1 MTDKTRPYNKKA
13 RALAEVA
20 TGQAILDAAL
30 QAFSSELFD
39 RVTLQQIATASGVT
53 VQTVIR
59 RFGTKEKLFEHLA
72 EREGKRIMAEREVP
86 VQMGLRAALDA
97 LVAHYERDGDKMTNF
112 IQQEHLSEPVRK
124 IVSRGRQ
131 VHREWVETHCR
142 DLLSGRSGK
151 DREHTLLAAIAA
163 TDLYTWKLLRRDHGL
178 DPESVAAVMNRM
190 LWALDGTTRPN
201 G

>member
-1 MTDKTRPYNKKA
+1 MADKTRPYNKKA
-13 RALAEVA
+13 RALAEEA

-30 QAFSSELFD
+30 QAFSSELLD
-39 RVTLQQIATASGVT
+39 RVTLQRIATASGVT

-59 RFGTKEKLFEHLA
+59 RFGTKEELFEHMA
-72 EREGKRIMAEREVP
+72 EREGKRIIAEREVP

-124 IVSRGRQ
+124 IVSRGRR

-142 DLLSGRSGK
+142 DLLSGISGK

-178 DPESVAAVMNRM
+178 NPESVAAVMYRTLNALGGTR
-190 LWALDGTTRPN
+190 LDG
-201 G
+201 